1 MSQSSRSAPA
11 GPQYISVWDLPVRL
25 VHWAIAVCFVTLLV
39 TVRQGWMQAHFY
51 AGYSLAALIVFRLI
65 WGVLGT
71 RYARFSS
78 FRITPK
84 TLAGALR
91 GLLRGETNRFAGH
104 NPAGALMALILLGT
118 LGLQVAS
125 GLVYS
130 DDVFWFGP
138 LYFEASE
145 TLQQWAALLHPRL
158 PALLLALVALH
169 ILAVLYHRLRL
180 REPLVAAM
188 VHGRKPWHDPTAA
201 REPIGVVRFLLA
213 LLPAV
218 ALFIWLAAI
227 TV

>member
-1 MSQSSRSAPA
+1 MSQSSRPASA

-25 VHWAIAVCFVTLLV
+25 VHWSGVVCFVTLLV

-84 TLAGALR
+84 TIAGALR

-145 TLQQWAALLHPRL
+145 TLQQWAALL
-158 PALLLALVALH
+158 LALVALH

-201 REPIGVVRFLLA
+201 REPIEVVRFLLA

-218 ALFIWLAAI
+218 ALLIWLAAI